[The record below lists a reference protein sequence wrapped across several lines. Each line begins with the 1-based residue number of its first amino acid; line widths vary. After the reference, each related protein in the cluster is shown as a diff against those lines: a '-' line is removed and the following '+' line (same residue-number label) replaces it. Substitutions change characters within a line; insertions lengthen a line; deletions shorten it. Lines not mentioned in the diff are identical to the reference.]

1 MPGGGMP
8 GPVSFPFTQSIAAGA
23 TFLPLNTWQYET
35 PDVPCMVQL
44 LERATAIGLLS
55 FLTSGGDTIKQ
66 EGNVQAGGTAGTTP
80 SDLNTRPVTGKANP
94 NKKLLL
100 QYRNPTAAAVTI
112 DGVIELVPLG
122 PRPGAGG
129 GPRRAPPRRRRR

>member
-8 GPVSFPFTQSIAAGA
+8 GPVSFPFTFAVPVGG

-44 LERATAIGLLS
+44 LERATAVGLLS
-55 FLTSGGDTIKQ
+55 FMTSGGDTIKQ

-80 SDLNTRPVTGKANP
+80 SDLNTRPITGKANP

-100 QYRNPTAAAVTI
+100 QYRNPTGGIITI
-112 DGVIELVPLG
+112 DGVIELVPL
-122 PRPGAGG
+122 RAAAAGG
-129 GPRRAPPRRRRR
+129 GGARRRPARRRR